1 MKMIVTLLATL
12 IIAGTLLT
20 SCSQDK
26 TQSLEEILKDPK
38 QQEQAFAMMAQ
49 DHELS
54 KKYMA
59 KMMDNDHMTGMMVD
73 QLVQT
78 AAEDTLLAGKLSSM
92 ITNFPELML
101 LTMHHFMP
109 VIDADTAMCDG
120 FCDHAMEHEHI
131 AEGMCHNMKENEE
144 MSCCQ

>member
-1 MKMIVTLLATL
+1 MKSIISLLAMLT
-12 IIAGTLLT
+12 IAGALLT

-26 TQSLEEILKDPK
+26 TQSLEEMLKDPH
-38 QQEQAFAMMAQ
+38 QQEKAFAMMAE

-73 QLVQT
+73 QLVQ
-78 AAEDTLLAGKLSSM
+78 AAADDTLLAGKLSNM
-92 ITNFPELML
+92 ITNFPDLML

-120 FCDHAMEHEHI
+120 FCEHAMEHSNI
-131 AEGMCHNMKENEE
+131 AEGMCHSMKEHEE
-144 MSCCQ
+144 MNCCH